1 MFLSLG
7 ERKSLVLKMNATSQ
21 NIQFRYGEKIEMG
34 DLGRTPDLLSS
45 MIERGSCR
53 SFTDKEVDPQLT
65 KLLCA
70 AALASPT
77 KSDLQQ
83 RDIIILRDPQIKADI
98 IKLVGTEP
106 WVPGVPHIAV
116 FCGNNSRQ
124 RKVHEIRK
132 HAFAND
138 HLDAF
143 FNAAVDAGIALS
155 AFITAAEILGLGC
168 CPISAVRNE
177 AAAVSAL
184 LGLPDH
190 VFPVSGLAFGYPLA
204 KSPTMSMR
212 LPLAATVHEDRYSE
226 TDTEAVIAAY
236 DQRREAQQPYEKQLA
251 LEKFGKADFY
261 GWSEDKSRQYALPER
276 QSFGDFIRAIGFNL
290 S

>member
-1 MFLSLG
+1 MV
-7 ERKSLVLKMNATSQ
+7 EAP
-21 NIQFRYGEKIEMG
+21 E
-34 DLGRTPDLLSS
+34 LLSG
-45 MIERGSCR
+45 MIARGSCR
-53 SFTDKEVDPQLT
+53 SFTDQEVDLQLT

-70 AALASPT
+70 AALAAPS

-83 RDIIILRDPQIKADI
+83 RDIVIVREPRVKAELI
-98 IKLVGTEP
+98 SLLGTEP
-106 WVPGVPHIAV
+106 WVPEVPNIAV

-124 RKVHEIRK
+124 RKLHEMRQ
-132 HAFAND
+132 HDFAND

-155 AFITAAEILGLGC
+155 AFVTAAEMLGLGC

-190 VFPVSGLAFGYPLA
+190 VFPVAGLAFGYPLA
-204 KSPTMSMR
+204 KAPTMSMR

-226 TDTEAVIAAY
+226 TDAEAVINAY
-236 DQRREAQQPYEKQLA
+236 DQRRAAQQPYEKQLA
-251 LEKFGKADFY
+251 SEVFGKADFY

-276 QSFGDFIRAIGFNL
+276 RSFGKFIRAIGFDL

>member
-1 MFLSLG
+1 MST
-7 ERKSLVLKMNATSQ
+7 ASQ
-21 NIQFRYGEKIEMG
+21 NLQFRYGENIEM
-34 DLGRTPDLLSS
+34 DELDQTPELLAG
-45 MIERGSCR
+45 MIARGSCR
-53 SFTDKEVDPQLT
+53 SFTDQEVGPRLT
-65 KLLCA
+65 ELLCA

-83 RDIIILRDPQIKADI
+83 RDIIILQDPVAKA
-98 IKLVGTEP
+98 KLVGLVGTEP
-106 WVPGVPHIAV
+106 WVPGAPNIAV
-116 FCGNNSRQ
+116 FCGDNRRQ
-124 RKVHEIRK
+124 RKLHEMRG
-132 HAFAND
+132 HAFVND

-155 AFITAAEILGLGC
+155 AFVTAAEALGLGC

-190 VFPVSGLAFGYPLA
+190 VFPVAGLAFGYPVED
-204 KSPTMSMR
+204 KPTISMR
-212 LPLAATVHEDRYSE
+212 LPLSATVHLDKYSE
-226 TDTEAVIAAY
+226 TDIELVIAAY
-236 DQRREAQQPYEKQLA
+236 DQRREAQQPYSAQRA
-251 LEKFGKADFY
+251 IDVFGNSESY

-276 QSFGDFIRAIGFNL
+276 QSFGEFVKSKGFDL